1 MVVKSLKVN
10 NFITLFNARTKQGE
24 LSQEQLITII
34 VDLIKPKRYI
44 SYDNKISLATATIEA
59 TAKCTP
65 CAPNRKRQF
74 LINVINAYTD
84 LDVDLLGFDLLSQNM
99 FLEPIISTF
108 EYEYK
113 ICSEILQM
121 CLEEGDDHV

>member
-1 MVVKSLKVN
+1 MS
-10 NFITLFNARTKQGE
+10 II
-24 LSQEQLITII
+24 QE
-34 VDLIKPKRYI
+34 LIKPKRYI
-44 SYDNKISLATATIEA
+44 SYDDKINLVMATIDS

-74 LINVINAYTD
+74 LINMINAYTD
-84 LDVDLLGFDLLSQNM
+84 LDVDIAGFDLLSQNM

-113 ICSEILQM
+113 ICCEIMQV
-121 CLEEGDDHV
+121 CLEEGDKHV